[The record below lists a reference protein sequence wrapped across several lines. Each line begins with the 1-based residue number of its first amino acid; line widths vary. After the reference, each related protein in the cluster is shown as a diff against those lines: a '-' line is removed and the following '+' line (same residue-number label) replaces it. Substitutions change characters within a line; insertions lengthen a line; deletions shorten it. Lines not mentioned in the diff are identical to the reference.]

1 MKTTQKS
8 FRQDKKNVGAEET
21 RRPKRPKNLFSAA
34 SPSKIPDVVYKQLV
48 SLII

>member
-1 MKTTQKS
+1 MKTTQKF

-21 RRPKRPKNLFSAA
+21 RRPKRPRNLFLAVRS
-34 SPSKIPDVVYKQLV
+34 SKIPDVVYKQLV